1 MDFFDK
7 VSNFFDDLFLDD
19 RRNAT
24 EADRVRLERARVENS
39 IALTREQMKAERE
52 RNLFKLFQ
60 IAAIMLVVYAIITR
74 KK

>member
-7 VSNFFDDLFLDD
+7 VSNFFDDIFLDD